1 MPFYWFVLF
10 ISLGFWQQ
18 PNTAPFKIVIS
29 TDKSTVVS
37 GADVLVNVSL
47 TNTSNRD
54 VEEGVMYKAG
64 IELDSTLRFEVRDDH
79 GKLVPKRAYK
89 HEELRPGKVVFRTIR
104 AGETL
109 TQPQSVSALYD
120 MRKPGRYTIQV
131 WRRNPDYD
139 IKSDIVT
146 ITVIAKDAIRAKYQ
160 QRISNQARNKNPDP
174 FVSEIENLFAYE
186 QTR

>member
-1 MPFYWFVLF
+1 MGTSCRICGRSLRCSLAYFRAPERREAGSMMPFYWFVLF

-29 TDKSTVVS
+29 TDKWTVVS

-79 GKLVPKRAYK
+79 GKLVPIRAYK
-89 HEELRPGKVVFRTIR
+89 HEDLRPGKVVFQIGRRRRRYVQGGNR
-104 AGETL
+104 A
-109 TQPQSVSALYD
+109 
-120 MRKPGRYTIQV
+120 
-131 WRRNPDYD
+131 
-139 IKSDIVT
+139 
-146 ITVIAKDAIRAKYQ
+146 
-160 QRISNQARNKNPDP
+160 
-174 FVSEIENLFAYE
+174 
-186 QTR
+186 